1 MRQIHLQ
8 LHFERS
14 SVLSFCC
21 FTRRLCQLV
30 PTVRTFDAA
39 CGLDLASWASGL
51 QICFRGFRRRKDI
64 VFSRLREECRKGYC
78 YEEVPGELHTIMRI
92 IENKHSQRML
102 S

>member
-1 MRQIHLQ
+1 MALIWPLGRVAC
-8 LHFERS
+8 RS
-14 SVLSFCC
+14 VSVAFVGAKKFSNEGI
-21 FTRRLCQLV
+21 V
-30 PTVRTFDAA
+30 
-39 CGLDLASWASGL
+39 
-51 QICFRGFRRRKDI
+51 